1 MKETLVYCQDCSNIK
16 VSETTIIEILDG
28 ELQTPFDKICYCD
41 HGISLKK
48 MKTLCSVILE
58 LNGENLD
65 KFLDQLHSLPSFIQE
80 WVIDATEKEMIIFFE
95 NGKEYTLGI
104 DTVCDSLRDP
114 RDISFRYSL
123 RMK

>member
-1 MKETLVYCQDCSNIK
+1 MKETVVHCQDCFNIK

-28 ELQTPFDKICYCD
+28 ELQIPFEKICYCD

-65 KFLDQLHSLPSFIQE
+65 KFLDQLNSLPSFIQE
-80 WVIDATEKEMIIFFE
+80 WVIDSSEKEMIIFFE
-95 NGKEYTLGI
+95 NDKEHILDI
-104 DTVCDSLRDP
+104 DTVYDSLRDP